1 MARGWESK
9 SIEQQQAERE
19 DQGKPARP
27 PLSHEQQER
36 NRRHQGLLL
45 VRERLRQQLARAN
58 NPRHQQML
66 QQALSDLETQLADF
80 E

>member
-19 DQGKPARP
+19 DQSKPARP
-27 PLSHEQQER
+27 PLSSEEQER
-36 NRRHQGLLL
+36 NRKYQGLLL
-45 VRERLRQQLARAN
+45 ARERLRQQIEVAR

-66 QQALSDLETQLADF
+66 QRAISDLEAQLADF